1 VPHQEHEVQTKY
13 TWWQRF
19 KLTAASSL
27 ASVVISLLAPTLRF
41 RVSSEDDAG
50 LNEPVHPGIFAFWHR
65 CVLPATWRFRD
76 QQLAVLTSR
85 SFDGEIIARVI
96 RRFGFV
102 PVRGSSSR
110 GASEGLKELRRVLL
124 AGGSVAFTVDG
135 PRGPRYVA
143 KRGPVLLASMTGVR
157 VVPFYVA
164 VRRPWV
170 LRSWDAFMVPKP
182 FSHALVRV
190 GRRIE
195 VPIDADAATLER
207 CHAELQAA
215 LERVRLWAEE
225 HV

>member
-1 VPHQEHEVQTKY
+1 V
-13 TWWQRF
+13 
-19 KLTAASSL
+19 KLVLASSL
-27 ASVVISLLAPTLRF
+27 AYGAIALLAPTLRF
-41 RVSSEDDAG
+41 SLSSEDEDG
-50 LNEPVHPGIFAFWHR
+50 LHEPVHPGIFAFWHR
-65 CVLPATWRFRD
+65 CVLPATGRFRG
-76 QQLAVLTSR
+76 QNLAVLTSR

-124 AGGSVAFTVDG
+124 SGGSVAFTVDG

-164 VRRPWV
+164 LRKSWV

-182 FSHALVRV
+182 FSRALVRV
-190 GRRIE
+190 GRRID
-195 VPIDADAATLER
+195 VPMDADDATLAR
-207 CHAELQAA
+207 CHAELQEA
-215 LERVRLWAEE
+215 LERVRIWAEAN
-225 HV
+225 V